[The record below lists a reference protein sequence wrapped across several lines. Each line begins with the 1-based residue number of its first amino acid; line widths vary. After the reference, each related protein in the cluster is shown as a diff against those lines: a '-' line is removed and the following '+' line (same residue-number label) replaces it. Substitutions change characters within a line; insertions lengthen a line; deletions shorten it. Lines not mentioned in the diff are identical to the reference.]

1 MELGGSFIL
10 AVGGND
16 PPPPPRPAATPAHAP
31 KFKETRDYKRDIK
44 IKAIQADLGIFMHIL
59 A

>member
-1 MELGGSFIL
+1 MVNLLLLWGGMT
-10 AVGGND
+10 
-16 PPPPPRPAATPAHAP
+16 PPPPRPAATPAHAP
-31 KFKETRDYKRDIK
+31 KFKETGDYKGDIK

>member
-1 MELGGSFIL
+1 MT
-10 AVGGND
+10 
-16 PPPPPRPAATPAHAP
+16 PPPPHPAATPAHAP
-31 KFKETRDYKRDIK
+31 KFKETRDYKGDIK

>member
-10 AVGGND
+10 AEGGND
-16 PPPPPRPAATPAHAP
+16 PPPRPAATPAHAP